1 MRTIKTIP
9 ALALVTSLASG
20 ALLLAATEGATAK
33 NHSSHSRASELREVH
48 CDHGHDGRHD
58 HDHNSKH
65 KDHDGKG
72 KGKGDNKCGGKK
84 KCPTPI
90 VERIHHPGGGPG
102 PRPGT
107 GPTIGEG
114 LGNIGK
120 LPGGP
125 ALGDPGYSAPPA
137 AGSSGGGGAGS
148 PGGPKQGSG
157 RERLRH
163 NAQAELKKRRVGVAF
178 ALTRQ
183 SHRLRWWNERT
194 GEV

>member
-1 MRTIKTIP
+1 MTMMAGMIT
-9 ALALVTSLASG
+9 T
-20 ALLLAATEGATAK
+20 TM
-33 NHSSHSRASELREVH
+33 
-48 CDHGHDGRHD
+48 
-58 HDHNSKH
+58 SKH

-72 KGKGDNKCGGKK
+72 KGKEGDNKCGGKK

-107 GPTIGEG
+107 GPTIGKG

-148 PGGPKQGSG
+148 PGGPSRDPVENGSG
-157 RERLRH
+157 TT
-163 NAQAELKKRRVGVAF
+163 LKP
-178 ALTRQ
+178 
-183 SHRLRWWNERT
+183 N
-194 GEV
+194 

>member
-1 MRTIKTIP
+1 MAMMAGMITTTIANTKIT
-9 ALALVTSLASG
+9 
-20 ALLLAATEGATAK
+20 TAK
-33 NHSSHSRASELREVH
+33 AKERKN
-48 CDHGHDGRHD
+48 
-58 HDHNSKH
+58 
-65 KDHDGKG
+65 
-72 KGKGDNKCGGKK
+72 DNKCGGKK

-148 PGGPKQGSG
+148 PGGPSRDPVENGSG
-157 RERLRH
+157 TT
-163 NAQAELKKRRVGVAF
+163 LKP
-178 ALTRQ
+178 
-183 SHRLRWWNERT
+183 N
-194 GEV
+194 

>member
-1 MRTIKTIP
+1 MRTIKIIP

-137 AGSSGGGGAGS
+137 AGSSGGGGGGS
-148 PGGPKQGSG
+148 PGGPSRDPVENGSG
-157 RERLRH
+157 TT
-163 NAQAELKKRRVGVAF
+163 LKP
-178 ALTRQ
+178 
-183 SHRLRWWNERT
+183 N
-194 GEV
+194 

>member
-1 MRTIKTIP
+1 MYRRCDGRCDERHFGNARRDKVNGDPECALSRQFAHSHLLHRWHRGRCCLRRRKARSPRTT
-9 ALALVTSLASG
+9 
-20 ALLLAATEGATAK
+20 
-33 NHSSHSRASELREVH
+33 SSHSRASELREVH

-84 KCPTPI
+84 KCPTPS
-90 VERIHHPGGGPG
+90 VERIHYPGGGPG

-148 PGGPKQGSG
+148 PGGPSRDPVENGSG
-157 RERLRH
+157 TT
-163 NAQAELKKRRVGVAF
+163 LKP
-178 ALTRQ
+178 
-183 SHRLRWWNERT
+183 N
-194 GEV
+194 

>member
-9 ALALVTSLASG
+9 ALALVTSLASV
-20 ALLLAATEGATAK
+20 ALLLAATEGAVAK
-33 NHSSHSRASELREVH
+33 KSNNHKGALELREVH
-48 CDHGHDGRHD
+48 HDHDHDGKHD
-58 HDHNSKH
+58 HDHNHKYNHKH

-148 PGGPKQGSG
+148 PGGPSRDPVENGSG
-157 RERLRH
+157 TT
-163 NAQAELKKRRVGVAF
+163 LKP
-178 ALTRQ
+178 
-183 SHRLRWWNERT
+183 N
-194 GEV
+194 